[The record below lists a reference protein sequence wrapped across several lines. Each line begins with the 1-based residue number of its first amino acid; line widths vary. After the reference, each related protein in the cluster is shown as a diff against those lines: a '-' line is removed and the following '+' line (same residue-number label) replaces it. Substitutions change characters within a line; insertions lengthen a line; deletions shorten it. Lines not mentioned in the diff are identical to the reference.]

1 MTDAASQLRTALLA
15 MLAADATLQTLLGG
29 PGRVHDAPP
38 RNAPMPYLALDAL
51 ATRPIG
57 GVDLDLAEH
66 DLGFV
71 AWSRA
76 GGRREALALADRVD
90 TLLSAAAP
98 ALSGHRLVSLRLVS
112 REARLARDR
121 VTAEAR
127 LDFRAV
133 TEAL

>member
-15 MLAADATLQTLLGG
+15 VLAADAPLQTLLGG
-29 PGRVHDAPP
+29 PGRVHDSAP
-38 RNAPMPYLALDAL
+38 RNAPMPYLALDAIL
-51 ATRPIG
+51 TRPIG
-57 GVDLDLAEH
+57 GVALDLFEH

-90 TLLSAAAP
+90 AVLSAAAP
-98 ALSGHRLVSLRLVS
+98 ALTGHRLVSLRLVS

-121 VTAEAR
+121 VVAEAR
-127 LDFRAV
+127 IDVRAV
-133 TEAL
+133 TETL